1 MAKNR
6 IKYFREKLGY
16 SEEWLAEELGVSI
29 STISRMEID
38 ASNVTMDRFLK
49 TAKLFKISVIDL
61 FDEKDLQLSKN
72 YNSEIYGPIES
83 SYIRFLIYDNEKLR
97 RDCEFHQ
104 NQIGLLQKNLDTIR
118 EQIKTLVDY
127 IVASKINFVSLK
139 KVKKT

>member
-38 ASNVTMDRFLK
+38 SSNVTMDRFLK

-61 FDEKDLQLSKN
+61 LDEKDLQLSKN

-97 RDCEFHQ
+97 RDCKYYQ
-104 NQIGLLQKNLDTIR
+104 NEISVLQKNLDTIR
-118 EQIKTLVDY
+118 EQIKILVEY
-127 IVASKINFVSLK
+127 IIEGNINFLSLK
-139 KVKKT
+139 KGKKK

>member
-38 ASNVTMDRFLK
+38 SSNVTMDRFLK

-61 FDEKDLQLSKN
+61 LDEKDLQLSKN

-97 RDCEFHQ
+97 RDCKYYQ
-104 NQIGLLQKNLDTIR
+104 NEIS
-118 EQIKTLVDY
+118 VM
-127 IVASKINFVSLK
+127 
-139 KVKKT
+139 